1 MRPFLFLLFAI
12 LIIAVDQFS
21 KWYVMEQMMRPQM
34 EPPTQETLQET
45 AQETTPETAEKA
57 PTAPLPAQFID
68 WYKTPPQTIAP
79 MEMTVIPHFNLVTVW
94 NKGISFGMFKQTSD
108 KGPMILIGVAFTITL
123 FFLIWLFRGPDNMQ
137 SAGIAMVIGGAM
149 GNVIDRLRFG
159 AVFDFLDFHAFDYH
173 WPAFNIADSGIVVGV
188 IILIVHSLFYE
199 RKNFENKHRES
210 PR

>member
-1 MRPFLFLLFAI
+1 MRPFLFLLFAVV
-12 LIIAVDQFS
+12 IIAADQFS
-21 KWYVMEQMMRPQM
+21 KWYVMEQIMRPQM
-34 EPPTQETLQET
+34 EPP
-45 AQETTPETAEKA
+45 AQDTSQPA
-57 PTAPLPAQFID
+57 PADEAVAHQPVKFID

-79 MEMTVIPHFNLVTVW
+79 AEVTVIPHFNLVTVW
-94 NKGISFGMFKQTSD
+94 NKGISFGMFNKASNN
-108 KGPMILIGVAFTITL
+108 GPMILVGVAFTISL

-173 WPAFNIADSGIVVGV
+173 WPAFNIADSGIVLGV
-188 IILIVHSLFYE
+188 VILIIHSLLYE
-199 RKNFENKHRES
+199 CKNCENKHRES